1 MPGTPKHPTGIVHTL
16 VRRYIKTAIFFLAA
30 GLAIGVWML
39 VRRELYGHYATPFE
53 TSAHTHA
60 LLVGFVMEMIL
71 GVALWLFPRPEKGNV
86 RYQPR
91 LAEAAYWLLTIG
103 TALRVAGE
111 LARPYVDAL
120 ALRWTIVLC
129 GIAQTLGLL
138 LFFYTMWPRIRP
150 LGSAARERAG
160 ERF

>member
-1 MPGTPKHPTGIVHTL
+1 MHSL
-16 VRRYIKTAIFFLAA
+16 VRRYIKTAIGFLVL
-30 GLAIGVWML
+30 GLAIGIWML
-39 VRRELYGHYATPFE
+39 VRRELYGAYATPFE

-86 RYQPR
+86 RYKPR
-91 LAEAAYWLLTIG
+91 VAEAAYWLLTLG
-103 TALRVAGE
+103 TAVRVVGE
-111 LARPYVDAL
+111 LARPFVASL
-120 ALRWTIVLC
+120 ALRWLIVLC
-129 GIAQTLGLL
+129 GVAQTAGLL

-150 LGSAARERAG
+150 LGSAAREKAG

>member
-1 MPGTPKHPTGIVHTL
+1 MHSL
-16 VRRYIKTAIFFLAA
+16 VRRYIKTAIAFLVI
-30 GLAIGVWML
+30 GLAIGVWMIA
-39 VRRELYGHYATPFE
+39 RRELYGAYATPFE

-86 RYQPR
+86 RYSPR
-91 LAEAAYWLLTIG
+91 VAETAYWLLTVG
-103 TALRVAGE
+103 TAVRVVGE
-111 LARPYVDAL
+111 LARPFTASL
-120 ALRWTIVLC
+120 ILRWLIVLC
-129 GIAQTLGLL
+129 GVGQTAGLM

-150 LGSAARERAG
+150 LGSATREKAG